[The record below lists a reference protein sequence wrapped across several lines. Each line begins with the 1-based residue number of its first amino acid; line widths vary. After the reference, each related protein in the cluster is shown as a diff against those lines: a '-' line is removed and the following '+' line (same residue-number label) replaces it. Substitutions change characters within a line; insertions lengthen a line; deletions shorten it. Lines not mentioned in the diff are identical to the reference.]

1 MFPQEISIQD
11 IIVGQE
17 KHKKVKKDKRWKN
30 EYANARTPL
39 ILWEQGENI
48 KKTTERCKT
57 SLGKGGTL
65 LKE

>member
-11 IIVGQE
+11 VIIGQE

-39 ILWEQGENI
+39 IL
-48 KKTTERCKT
+48 
-57 SLGKGGTL
+57 
-65 LKE
+65 